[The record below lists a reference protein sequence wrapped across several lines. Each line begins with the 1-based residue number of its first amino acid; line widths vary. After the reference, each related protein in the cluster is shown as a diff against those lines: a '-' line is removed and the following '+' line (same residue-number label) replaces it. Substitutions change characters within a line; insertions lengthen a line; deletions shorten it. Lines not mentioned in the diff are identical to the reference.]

1 MAHPMNDERGGF
13 PVTGA
18 VARRSLRPQ
27 DARRHHRALVLS
39 LLQRS
44 PGSSRAQLARST
56 GLSQVAISGVVA
68 ELIAEGIVAEQGI
81 RPSKRPGAPARALHL
96 ISSARTVATVAIS
109 SADEI
114 EGTLFDLTG
123 TPLFRTTVSRAGA
136 VGDAALAKLESV
148 IETVLERAEA
158 PVLGIGVSATGIID
172 ADGVVRS
179 SSHLEWN
186 DLPLREHLERR
197 TQLPVAVVGGVT
209 AIGIA
214 EVAEG
219 AAHHDLL
226 MVRVGNG
233 VGAATIV
240 NGSVVH
246 GLHGAAGEFGHVVVD
261 PASDRLCQCGRRGCL
276 EATLATPQLRERIE
290 RASATDR
297 DAVLA
302 DAGRMLGIALAPAVA
317 VLGLTDVAVTGPRDL
332 LDGPLLAACRDQL
345 AESLLDV
352 VASRLRVR
360 IAEGDESARL
370 RGVFAIVLS
379 NELGIA

>member
-1 MAHPMNDERGGF
+1 MAHPMNDQRGGF

-18 VARRSLRPQ
+18 VARHSLRPQ

-81 RPSKRPGAPARALHL
+81 RPSTRPGAPARALHL
-96 ISSARTVATVAIS
+96 ISAARTVAAVAIS

-123 TPLFRTTVSRAGA
+123 TQLFHTTVSRAGA
-136 VGDAALAKLESV
+136 VGPDALALLEGV
-148 IETVLERAEA
+148 IETVLQQAEA

-179 SSHLEWN
+179 SSHLAWS
-186 DLPLREHLERR
+186 DLPLREHLEQRMR
-197 TQLPVAVVGGVT
+197 LPVAVVGGVT

-214 EVAEG
+214 EVTEG
-219 AAHHDLL
+219 DTSHDLL
-226 MVRVGNG
+226 MVRIGNG

-276 EATLATPQLRERIE
+276 EATLATPQLRDRLA
-290 RASATDR
+290 RASASEHDT
-297 DAVLA
+297 VLA
-302 DAGRMLGIALAPAVA
+302 EAGRMLGIALAPAVA
-317 VLGLTDVAVTGPRDL
+317 VLGLTDIAVTGPRDL
-332 LDGPLLAACRDQL
+332 IEGPLLAACRDQL

-352 VASRLRVR
+352 VAARLHVR